1 MILVLLAMIIS
12 SASSLLLQRI
22 INSPTPLFG
31 FTLKQLRSIGKFVR
45 HDFFDNPLK
54 IPKAFID
61 TTNSQKV
68 LDASSIAP
76 GEIKNHIEYGEMVQL
91 AYDILNSNKTSRN
104 YGGTHIGSDENL
116 AKVVS
121 SLFPG
126 NKVETVIK
134 TSAVDFTGAAAT
146 CESFMGYVLF
156 NEKKREATIVFR
168 GTILMEEWFTDT
180 EVAGQIWGGDPAP
193 TLQDALDLL
202 IHPPVNTLVA
212 HQGFYRMYTQEVAPT
227 KLSEELLKREGEH
240 CSDHHAYG
248 DGPQES
254 CRKTIGRLIK
264 EGKIDT
270 INTVG
275 HSLGAALALVAA
287 VDMGLF
293 VNSVELKEYNWKGKV
308 NAICYACPKV
318 GTLPV
323 INQYISDNRI
333 NFFHYL
339 NRGDIVPTGPMPGM
353 LAHPSNTVKRRFD
366 PAKVDV
372 IDREKTKALWYIH
385 KDNLGA
391 MHNLRHI
398 MFNMWYTSSQVH
410 EGNLDLKSIHMD
422 KALLNW
428 SDDMLAPSEKIPGNW
443 HYKSIVKTFPEVAK
457 GDIIPDESVDKF
469 IELLALCRAFPA
481 IVVASLVE

>member
-1 MILVLLAMIIS
+1 MMKIFSLLLVTLMIS
-12 SASSLLLQRI
+12 SANSLLLNRI
-22 INSPTPLFG
+22 VNIPTPLFG
-31 FTLKQLRSIGKFVR
+31 FTLKQLRDVVKFLR
-45 HDFFDNPLK
+45 HDFLDNPLK
-54 IPKAFID
+54 IPMAFID
-61 TTNSQKV
+61 TTNSHEV
-68 LDASSIAP
+68 IDASSVSP

-104 YGGTHIGSDENL
+104 YGGTHVGSDENL
-116 AKVVS
+116 VKVVS

-126 NKVETVIK
+126 NKVEAVIK

-156 NEKKREATIVFR
+156 NEQKREATLVFR

-180 EVAGQIWGGDPAP
+180 EIAGHIWGGDPAKSMRE
-193 TLQDALDLL
+193 ALDLL
-202 IHPPVNTLVA
+202 VHPPENTLVA
-212 HQGFYRMYTQEVAPT
+212 HQGFYRMYTQQVAPT
-227 KLSEELLKREGEH
+227 KLSDELIKREGGQSAHRSH
-240 CSDHHAYG
+240 CG
-248 DGPQES
+248 EGPQES

-264 EGKIDT
+264 EGKIDC

-275 HSLGAALALVAA
+275 HSLGAALAFVAA

-293 VNSVELKEYNWKGKV
+293 VKEYNWKGKV

-318 GTLPV
+318 GTVPV
-323 INQYISDNRI
+323 INQYISENRI

-353 LAHPSNTVKRRFD
+353 LAHPSTTVKRRFD

-372 IDREKTKALWYIH
+372 IDRKKTKALWLIH

-398 MFNMWYTSSQVH
+398 MFNMWHTSSQVH

-428 SDDMLAPSEKIPGNW
+428 SDDMLAPSDNVPGNW
-443 HYKSIVKTFPEVAK
+443 LYKNIIKTFPEIAE
-457 GDIIPDESVDKF
+457 GDIIPNESVDKF
-469 IELLALCRAFPA
+469 IEILTRSRAVPA
-481 IVVASLVE
+481 DVASLAE